1 MGCKGTQ
8 KKKTR
13 MNDLG
18 DIDQQINNN
27 QSTRMRRHDIEIES
41 SGNLQVS
48 GKQDTYY
55 LKNQRGF
62 KKILMFL
69 VEQNDCFFVVTKATR
84 IIKSHGIC

>member
-62 KKILMFL
+62 K
-69 VEQNDCFFVVTKATR
+69 
-84 IIKSHGIC
+84 